1 MGDKFFESGV
11 GLLLLKKIGKETC
24 VSESLLLIVDL
35 QIRKYTAKEQLFMSS
50 VVWKEMTWNFMKLI
64 TVKF

>member
-1 MGDKFFESGV
+1 M
-11 GLLLLKKIGKETC
+11 LKKRGKETC

-50 VVWKEMTWNFMKLI
+50 VVWKEMT
-64 TVKF
+64 